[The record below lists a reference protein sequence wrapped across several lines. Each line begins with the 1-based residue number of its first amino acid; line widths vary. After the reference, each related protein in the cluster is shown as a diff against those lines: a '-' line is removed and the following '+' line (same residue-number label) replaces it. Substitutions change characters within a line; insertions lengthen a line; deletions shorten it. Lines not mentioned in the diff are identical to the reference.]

1 MFQNIFKP
9 ENTLPRKMERQNS
22 YSDHYTVHRQ
32 PIPKRH
38 LIFSHT
44 FAEVPI
50 AMKFSVLPGS
60 GFDKGPLYSKSPSG
74 TTVIN
79 SRERALSKQG
89 LMGRNHA

>member
-9 ENTLPRKMERQNS
+9 ENKLSHSIERQNS
-22 YSDHYTVHRQ
+22 YCNYYTVRRQ
-32 PIPKRH
+32 LIPKRQ
-38 LIFSHT
+38 LIFSHI

-79 SRERALSKQG
+79 SKESELSKQG

>member
-1 MFQNIFKP
+1 
-9 ENTLPRKMERQNS
+9 MERQHSFSN
-22 YSDHYTVHRQ
+22 YYTPHRK
-32 PIPKRH
+32 PIPRRH
-38 LIFSHT
+38 STWAHT

-50 AMKFSVLPGS
+50 AMKFSVLSDS

-79 SRERALSKQG
+79 SRESELSKQG

>member
-1 MFQNIFKP
+1 
-9 ENTLPRKMERQNS
+9 MERQNS
-22 YSDHYTVHRQ
+22 NSNYYAVHRQ

-38 LIFSHT
+38 LIFSHV
-44 FAEVPI
+44 FAGVPI

-79 SRERALSKQG
+79 SRESELSKQG